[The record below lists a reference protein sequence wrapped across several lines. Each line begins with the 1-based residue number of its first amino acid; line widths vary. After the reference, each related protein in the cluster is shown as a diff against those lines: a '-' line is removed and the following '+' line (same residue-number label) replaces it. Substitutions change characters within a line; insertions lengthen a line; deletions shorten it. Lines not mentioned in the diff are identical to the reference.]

1 MNPWVVLL
9 ALALVAALYV
19 VLPVGAT
26 TFAHFR
32 RPWRLRCPRTGR
44 EAQIKLDA
52 TGAAVAEVLGREA
65 RSIERCSLWPAL
77 RGCSQECLA
86 LPAWELKVMRRGEA
100 PPRERA
106 EPGIKTI
113 LVTLDG
119 SPGSESILPAV
130 RDLASAH
137 RARVRLLT
145 VISPGT
151 AIRSDERVVAFSD
164 QEGARLEAEARAY
177 LKRATAGL
185 PGVAVDE
192 VVRFGAPVT
201 EIVEEAEAGGAD
213 LIALAAHRRGPL
225 GRLFRAGTADALERA
240 TTIPLLL
247 VPYGRPAAA

>member
-1 MNPWVVLL
+1 MNPWIVLL
-9 ALALVAALYV
+9 ALALIATLYV
-19 VLPVGAT
+19 VLPIGAA
-26 TFAHFR
+26 TFARAR

-77 RGCSQECLA
+77 RGCRQECLA

-100 PPRERA
+100 PPRARA
-106 EPGIKTI
+106 QAGIKTI
-113 LVTLDG
+113 LVALDG

-137 RARVRLLT
+137 GARVRLLT
-145 VISPGT
+145 VVSPVT
-151 AIRSDERVVAFSD
+151 AVRSDERVVAFAD
-164 QEGARLEAEARAY
+164 QETERVELEARAY
-177 LKRATAGL
+177 LKRTAAGL

-192 VVRFGAPVT
+192 AVRFGAPVT
-201 EIVEEAEAGGAD
+201 EIVEEAEAEGAD
-213 LIALAAHRRGPL
+213 LIALAAHRRNPL
-225 GRLFRAGTADALERA
+225 VRLFKGSTAGALERA
-240 TTIPLLL
+240 TTIPILL